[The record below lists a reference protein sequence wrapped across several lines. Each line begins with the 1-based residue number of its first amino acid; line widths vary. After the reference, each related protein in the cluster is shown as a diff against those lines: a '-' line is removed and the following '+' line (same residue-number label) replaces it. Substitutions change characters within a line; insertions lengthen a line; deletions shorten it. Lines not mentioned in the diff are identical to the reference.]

1 MPKKHLSFIKSF
13 VIISILAVLV
23 SYCML
28 VLELPTIVT
37 LFLCI
42 VYISI
47 ISLFLGYT
55 LEDINE
61 FILDGVRKS
70 AFVVVMLLAIG
81 CLIGGWIASGIIPT
95 IIYYG
100 LDIIDPNYFLVV
112 GLISCSIV
120 SYFTGSA
127 YACIGTIG
135 VAMIGIAQGMGISL
149 PLTAGMILSGALFGD
164 KMSPF
169 SDTTNMAAAAT
180 NTPLFVHIKSMVYT
194 TLPAWIIA
202 LFIYAYLSMDIQLSG
217 IHIDQIESLKISV
230 QEHFFISPFMLLV
243 PLITI
248 VLAVKKIPPVIAIS
262 TGAIISILVAL
273 VFQNQFDVHT
283 VFMSLVQG
291 LDMDFGSELTTKLFA
306 NRGGMEHMMHTIS
319 IVIIALI
326 FGEIIA
332 KTGVLGAFIGGLEK
346 LVFNTASLV
355 FITITSCLA
364 TTMISNSQ
372 YLSILMPGEAFLP
385 LYRRKNVS
393 SRVLSRS
400 LEDGGT
406 MFGMMIPWTG
416 DAAFAALTLGVATID
431 YLPFAFFA
439 LLSPVISIIAA
450 SINYGIWTADQDDWV
465 KEDESIEILEPVSI

>member
-28 VLELPTIVT
+28 MIHLPTIVT
-37 LFLCI
+37 LFICI

-61 FILDGVRKS
+61 FILDGVKKS

-100 LDIIDPNYFLVV
+100 LDIINPSYFLIV

-180 NTPLFVHIKSMVYT
+180 NTPLFVHIKSMIYT

-202 LFIYAYLSMDIQLSG
+202 LFIYAYLSMDFQLSG
-217 IHIDQIESLKISV
+217 IHIDQIESLKISI

-248 VLAVKKIPPVIAIS
+248 ILAVKKIPPVIAIS

-273 VFQNQFDVHT
+273 IFQNQFDVYT

-406 MFGMMIPWTG
+406 MFGMMVPWTG

>member
-28 VLELPTIVT
+28 MIHLPTIVT
-37 LFLCI
+37 LFICI

-61 FILDGVRKS
+61 FILDGVKKS

-100 LDIIDPNYFLVV
+100 LDIINPSYFLVV

-180 NTPLFVHIKSMVYT
+180 NTPLFVHIKSMIYT

-202 LFIYAYLSMDIQLSG
+202 LFIYAYLSMDFQLSG
-217 IHIDQIESLKISV
+217 IHIDQIESLKISI

-248 VLAVKKIPPVIAIS
+248 ILAVKKIPPVIAIS

-273 VFQNQFDVHT
+273 IFQNQFDVYT

-406 MFGMMIPWTG
+406 MFGMMVPWTG

-465 KEDESIEILEPVSI
+465 KEDESIEVLEPVSI